1 MRMDKIIVHPLAG
14 APGRLL
20 EDALGTAGLS
30 CSDGELNENKSSSL
44 LKRDLSFDIIP
55 IER

>member
-14 APGRLL
+14 DPGRLL
-20 EDALGTAGLS
+20 EYALETAGLS
-30 CSDGELNENKSSSL
+30 CSDGKLNENKSSSP
-44 LKRDLSFDIIP
+44 LKRDLAFDIIP